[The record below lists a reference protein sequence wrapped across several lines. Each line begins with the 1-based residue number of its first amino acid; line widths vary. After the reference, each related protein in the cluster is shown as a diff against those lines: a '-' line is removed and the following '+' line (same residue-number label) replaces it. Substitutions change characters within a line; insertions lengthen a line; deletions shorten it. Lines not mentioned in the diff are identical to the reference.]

1 MEGEGALLVLVGV
14 GGPPFMDAVDV
25 AVALA
30 TVLAATKACS
40 RMACSFCRRA
50 EEPLE
55 GGVSAPLP
63 KPMVGRCVLG
73 VRFEV
78 SSVLPSLMGIMGG
91 DVGLDEDVV
100 AAVAVGG
107 GPDVA
112 FDGGPEDDL
121 VTGGPAL
128 GDLGGDFLGEG
139 SLDGGLELPPPSL
152 PNELLLFIGLLVAS
166 ASSFFGDLVFAVGNK
181 LPGRTGLGRR
191 A

>member
-91 DVGLDEDVV
+91 DVGLDEDNV
-100 AAVAVGG
+100 AAAAVGG
-107 GPDVA
+107 GPEVA
-112 FDGGPEDDL
+112 FDGG
-121 VTGGPAL
+121 GPPL

-139 SLDGGLELPPPSL
+139 SLDAGLELLLLSL
-152 PNELLLFIGLLVAS
+152 PNELLLLIGLLVAS
-166 ASSFFGDLVFAVGNK
+166 ASSFLGDLVFAVGNK